1 MPDGGWDWPKQGTA
15 DEANLSPADFTQQH
29 VSTWL
34 WPGPR
39 AQTGY
44 EGLLGQTCG
53 SQNSYL
59 MLKKKASTKLTKYHP
74 LAHACKRISKKPKT
88 FIKFGRPTLP

>member
-15 DEANLSPADFTQQH
+15 DEANLSPAYFTQQH

-44 EGLLGQTCG
+44 EDLLGQTCG
-53 SQNSYL
+53 SQYSYL
-59 MLKKKASTKLTKYHP
+59 MLKKGFKQIEEISPFGTCLQTNLQKA
-74 LAHACKRISKKPKT
+74 
-88 FIKFGRPTLP
+88 